1 MTCSGFFGDMSAKE
15 KVCTD
20 ELVSIS
26 DSEHAAR
33 VTRLEAEIAKRDG
46 WIHSQQG
53 RAQKRR
59 PAYDNKIAMLETGV
73 AKRDE
78 ALQHARVQESCLR
91 APVRSS
97 ADSVVPMLIS
107 SVVLPPDS
115 NLVQTQLGT
124 ADVSP
129 QRLSAR
135 EPIRKAPLPTGVTMF
150 SALSPYTRPNVER
163 SGALANLGVL
173 HLRMLL
179 SQVR

>member
-1 MTCSGFFGDMSAKE
+1 MCFPLLPSAGGE
-15 KVCTD
+15 HRPPWGRAITLQILAHGAQDDRDNMQWFLRRCVREGKVCTD

-59 PAYDNKIAMLETGV
+59 AAYDNKIAMLEAGV
-73 AKRDE
+73 AQRDE

-97 ADSVVPMLIS
+97 ADSVVAIK
-107 SVVLPPDS
+107 
-115 NLVQTQLGT
+115 Q
-124 ADVSP
+124 SP
-129 QRLSAR
+129 R
-135 EPIRKAPLPTGVTMF
+135 
-150 SALSPYTRPNVER
+150 
-163 SGALANLGVL
+163 
-173 HLRMLL
+173 
-179 SQVR
+179 